1 MYFHSETILPI
12 RTAEK
17 EHDSEDETI
26 PEWMRVKTIQV
37 FIWFDWFFFSQNHSR
52 DLHILGREKLLYE
65 GESLEEVPARE
76 PASFGGKTW

>member
-1 MYFHSETILPI
+1 MFPTGVFALFVIIDVRSYDLFINNFVFFCRMYFHSETILPI

-37 FIWFDWFFFSQNHSR
+37 FI
-52 DLHILGREKLLYE
+52 
-65 GESLEEVPARE
+65 
-76 PASFGGKTW
+76 